1 MLRANGG
8 RGRIRTSVAR
18 KERQIYSLLVLATH
32 PPVRTGKPP
41 SRSNACLYPRRDTR
55 SPVLFTQGTVCPFV
69 YRSSPPQRRYNSK
82 ISWRRDLNPR
92 PSDYKSDALPLS
104 YASAAQTKERYQ
116 KGNSIASA
124 GHPPP
129 ATCNLT
135 SPSELFW
142 TPNCTKIHGLTQPR
156 IRGTQTLCESRLD
169 RQLFSTR
176 WRRSSAK

>member
-41 SRSNACLYPRRDTR
+41 SRSTGHLLSIRRETPAR
-55 SPVLFTQGTVCPFV
+55 LCYSRREQSVLC
-69 YRSSPPQRRYNSK
+69 YRSSPHQHRYNSK

-104 YASAAQTKERYQ
+104 YASATQTKERYQ

-124 GHPPP
+124 RRPP
-129 ATCNLT
+129 ACHVQFNC
-135 SPSELFW
+135 PSELFW
-142 TPNCTKIHGLTQPR
+142 APHCIT
-156 IRGTQTLCESRLD
+156 
-169 RQLFSTR
+169 
-176 WRRSSAK
+176 SAD

>member
-1 MLRANGG
+1 LRANGG

-41 SRSNACLYPRRDTR
+41 SRSNGASLSAERHPLARVVHAGN
-55 SPVLFTQGTVCPFV
+55 SLSFV
-69 YRSSPPQRRYNSK
+69 YRSSPPQHRYNSK

-104 YASAAQTKERYQ
+104 YASAAQTKGRYQ
-116 KGNSIASA
+116 KGNSIARA
-124 GHPPP
+124 GHPLPV
-129 ATCNLT
+129 TCNLT

-142 TPNCTKIHGLTQPR
+142 TPHCIKIPGLTQPPD
-156 IRGTQTLCESRLD
+156 SRSPKTE
-169 RQLFSTR
+169 RF
-176 WRRSSAK
+176 AF